1 MDPDYEHIA
10 AGAPPSLQEVLP
22 KKTTIRKCVSMMFKL
37 KIILSSVFAIVGY
50 LLGIVADATHYTEL
64 PINPAAC
71 FTKILLFLIAVP
83 LANSAGKNIRKELNI
98 NGIPGLRFT
107 SWIMYGVA
115 IVHFMLF
122 FQWELISAQPGNIQL
137 PDGQITIDS
146 AIFFIASIFMIADA
160 WNSYKSKG

>member
-1 MDPDYEHIA
+1 
-10 AGAPPSLQEVLP
+10 
-22 KKTTIRKCVSMMFKL
+22 MMVKL
-37 KIILSSVFAIVGY
+37 KIILSLVFAIVGY
-50 LLGIVADATHYTEL
+50 FLGIVADATHYTEL
-64 PINPAAC
+64 AIYPAAC

-98 NGIPGLRFT
+98 IGIPGLRFV

-115 IVHFMLF
+115 IIHFMTF
-122 FQWELISAQPGNIQL
+122 FIWTADGSRL

-146 AIFFIASIFMIADA
+146 AIFFIASMFMIAEA

>member
-1 MDPDYEHIA
+1 
-10 AGAPPSLQEVLP
+10 
-22 KKTTIRKCVSMMFKL
+22 MMVKL
-37 KIILSSVFAIVGY
+37 KIILSSAFAIVGY
-50 LLGIVADATHYTEL
+50 FLGIVADATHYTEL
-64 PINPAAC
+64 AINPAAC

-98 NGIPGLRFT
+98 KGIPGLRFT

-146 AIFFIASIFMIADA
+146 AIFFLASMFMIADA
-160 WNSYKSKG
+160 WNSHKSKD

>member
-10 AGAPPSLQEVLP
+10 AGAPHSHQEVLP
-22 KKTTIRKCVSMMFKL
+22 KKTTIRECVNMMVKL
-37 KIILSSVFAIVGY
+37 KIILSSAFAIVGY

-64 PINPAAC
+64 PIYPAAC
-71 FTKILLFLIAVP
+71 LTKILLFLIAVP
-83 LANSAGKNIRKELNI
+83 LAHSAGKNIRKELRI
-98 NGIPGLRFT
+98 NGIPGLRFA

-122 FQWELISAQPGNIQL
+122 FQWGLISAGNSRL

-146 AIFFIASIFMIADA
+146 AIFFIASMLMIAEA
-160 WNSYKSKG
+160 WNIQK

>member
-1 MDPDYEHIA
+1 MCK
-10 AGAPPSLQEVLP
+10 LV
-22 KKTTIRKCVSMMFKL
+22 KL
-37 KIILSSVFAIVGY
+37 KIMLSLVFAIVGY
-50 LLGIVADATHYTEL
+50 FLGIVADATHYTEL
-64 PINPAAC
+64 AINPAAC
-71 FTKILLFLIAVP
+71 LTKILLFLIAVP
-83 LANSAGKNIRKELNI
+83 LAHSAGKSIRKELNI
-98 NGIPGLRFT
+98 IGIPGLRFA

-146 AIFFIASIFMIADA
+146 AIFFIASMLMIAEA